1 MELPIELIIE
11 KYNYWIVIILVM
23 IGLYAMIANTNLV
36 KKIIGLNIFQTAV
49 FLLLITIGTREGGT
63 LPILIPYEYLHLFPD
78 PPPYVNPLPHVMIL
92 TAIVV
97 GVSVTAVA
105 LALVIRIKIAYG
117 TIDEDEIARMEQD
130 S

>member
-1 MELPIELIIE
+1 MELIIG

-49 FLLLITIGTREGGT
+49 FLLLITISTKKDGT

-78 PPPYVNPLPHVMIL
+78 PVPYVNPLPHVMIL

-105 LALVIRIKIAYG
+105 LALVIRIHRAYG
-117 TIDEDEIARMEQD
+117 TTDENEIARIEQE